1 MRAGTPSRGRLVI
14 GAGAPGSSVTTRR
27 QLVAELR
34 RLRAAAE
41 LNQRQVAEALDWSA
55 SKIHRIEKGEVSIS
69 VTDLRALLGY
79 YGVTDRATVADLVE
93 LAKAA
98 RKRALPFSAFR
109 DVLPPDTIRFLGYEE
124 TASSVTEVELLAVP
138 GLLQTEEYT
147 RAWLSDVQ
155 GIVEP
160 RAERLVASRRERQRL
175 LTDPRSPRLTF
186 LLDESVLHRAI
197 GGPDV
202 MAAQLRWLGQVAD
215 LPDVSIRVLPFSA
228 GGHPGLRGSFV
239 FLTFPEPNTPD
250 VVHMEG
256 RRGDMLF
263 RDEPAVIDAHRRL
276 LDDLLLRAAEPAR
289 LGEYLRIA
297 ENRMRG
303 LTR

>member
-1 MRAGTPSRGRLVI
+1 MPD
-14 GAGAPGSSVTTRR
+14 PVTTRR

-34 RLRAAAE
+34 RLRSAAE
-41 LNQRQVAEALDWSA
+41 SNQRQVAEALDWSP

-79 YGVTDRATVADLVE
+79 YGVTDRATIADLVE

-98 RKRALPFSAFR
+98 RKRAMPFSAFR
-109 DVLPPDTIRFLGYEE
+109 DVLPPDTIRFLAYEE
-124 TASSVTEVELLAVP
+124 AASSVTAVELLVVP
-138 GLLQTEEYT
+138 GLLQTEGYT

-155 GIVEP
+155 GIAEP
-160 RAERLVASRRERQRL
+160 RIERLVASRRERQRL
-175 LTDPRSPRLTF
+175 LTDPRSPQLTF
-186 LLDESVLHRAI
+186 LLDESLLHRAV
-197 GGPDV
+197 GGPEV

-215 LPDVSIRVLPFSA
+215 LPNVSVRVLPFSA

-256 RRGDMLF
+256 RRGDLLF
-263 RDEPAVIDAHRRL
+263 RDEPAVIDAHRQL
-276 LDDLLLRAAEPAR
+276 LDDLLLLAAAPDR
-289 LGEYLRIA
+289 LGEYLQTA
-297 ENRMRG
+297 ENRMRASGG
-303 LTR
+303 LDRT

>member
-1 MRAGTPSRGRLVI
+1 MPD
-14 GAGAPGSSVTTRR
+14 PVTTRR
-27 QLVAELR
+27 LLVAELR
-34 RLRAAAE
+34 RLRSAAE
-41 LNQRQVAEALDWSA
+41 SNQRQVAEALDWSP

-79 YGVTDRATVADLVE
+79 YGVTDRATIADLVE

-98 RKRALPFSAFR
+98 RKRAMPFSAFR
-109 DVLPPDTIRFLGYEE
+109 DVLPQDTIRFLAYEE
-124 TASSVTEVELLAVP
+124 AASSVTEVELLVVP
-138 GLLQTEEYT
+138 GLLQTEGYT

-155 GIVEP
+155 GIAEP
-160 RAERLVASRRERQRL
+160 RIERLVASRRERQRL

-186 LLDESVLHRAI
+186 LLDESLLHRAI
-197 GGPDV
+197 GGPEV
-202 MAAQLRWLGQVAD
+202 MSAQLRWLGQVAD
-215 LPDVSIRVLPFSA
+215 LPNVSVRVLPFSA
-228 GGHPGLRGSFV
+228 GGHPGLRGPFV

-276 LDDLLLRAAEPAR
+276 LDDLLLLTTPPDR
-289 LGEYLRIA
+289 LGEYLQAA
-297 ENRMRG
+297 ENRMRASG
-303 LTR
+303 GVPRP

>member
-1 MRAGTPSRGRLVI
+1 VI
-14 GAGAPGSSVTTRR
+14 GADAPGAGVTTRR
-27 QLVAELR
+27 RLVTELR

-41 LNQRQVAEALDWSA
+41 LNQRQVAEALDWSP
-55 SKIHRIEKGEVSIS
+55 SKVHRIEKGEVSIS

-79 YGVTDRATVADLVE
+79 YGVTDRSTVADLVE

-109 DVLPPDTIRFLGYEE
+109 DVLPLDTIRFLGYEE

-138 GLLQTEEYT
+138 GLLQTEDYT
-147 RAWLSDVQ
+147 RAWLSGVQ
-155 GIVEP
+155 GIDEA
-160 RAERLVASRRERQRL
+160 RIERLVASRRERQRL
-175 LTDPRSPRLTF
+175 LTDPRSPELTF
-186 LLDESVLHRAI
+186 LLDESVLNRAV
-197 GGPDV
+197 GGPVV

-215 LPDVSIRVLPFSA
+215 LPNVSVRVLPFSA

-256 RRGDMLF
+256 RRGDLLF
-263 RDEPAVIDAHRRL
+263 RDEPAVIDAHRHL
-276 LDDLLLRAAEPAR
+276 LDDLLLLAPAADR
-289 LGEYLRIA
+289 LDEYLRIA
-297 ENRMRG
+297 ENRMRAFG
-303 LTR
+303 GTGELRLTR